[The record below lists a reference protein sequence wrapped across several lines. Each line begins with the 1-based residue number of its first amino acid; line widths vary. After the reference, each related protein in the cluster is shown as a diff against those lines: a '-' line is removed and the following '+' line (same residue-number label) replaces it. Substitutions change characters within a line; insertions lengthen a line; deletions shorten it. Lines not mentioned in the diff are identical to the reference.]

1 MPVITSIGLYKSF
14 SNRKVHTCF
23 AEPFYVHLLQ
33 VKGVEYYIQSRIL
46 YVSYIS
52 YVASSRCFWGGV
64 LHELS
69 IEFVKQYLDIQ
80 LYFTGWLANFMES
93 RREVWKLTG
102 INLNQSFLCI

>member
-33 VKGVEYYIQSRIL
+33 VKGVEYYIQNRIL

-80 LYFTGWLANFMES
+80 LYLTGWLANFMES